1 MLLKTNLPS
10 APSVLI
16 EGHGGASFSLRV
28 KRYEANPEPAVATT
42 YVDKQAGQRW
52 LDSEICISC
61 LVMFE
66 TVLIM
71 QQVSD
76 MQTTE
81 E

>member
-16 EGHGGASFSLRV
+16 EGHGGAYLFSRV
-28 KRYEANPEPAVATT
+28 KRYEANPEPAVAT
-42 YVDKQAGQRW
+42 YVDKQAGQQW

-76 MQTTE
+76 VQTTE